1 MFKFITEKPLWVNI
15 LAALGLLLVLVFL
28 FFFSLDWITGHGKV
42 EKVPNVAGQNIAA
55 ATKMLEAK
63 GFDVEV
69 VDSVF
74 IDSTARLAVVKQS
87 PEADAS
93 VKAGRT
99 IYLTINRAVAP
110 EVEMPSLIGFS
121 IKSAQLMLQS
131 LNLKMGDTSYRPD
144 IARNAVLEQ
153 LYNGT
158 IIKQGTKIPMGST
171 ISFVL
176 GSGLGNTDMDV
187 PDLIGLKVQEA
198 LDLLKSMNLS
208 AGPIIAR
215 TAVTD
220 TLNSFVID
228 QNPKVF
234 NEPQPGQKVANKLK
248 AGQIIDLYISNT
260 APVKTTDSTT
270 INK

>member
-15 LAALGLLLVLVFL
+15 LAALGLILVLVFI

-42 EKVPNVAGQNIAA
+42 EKVPNVTGQNIVA

-99 IYLTINRAVAP
+99 VYLTINRAVAP

-153 LYNGT
+153 LYNGA

-187 PDLIGLKVQEA
+187 PDLTGLKVQEA
-198 LDLLKSMNLS
+198 LDLLKSKSLNTGS
-208 AGPIIAR
+208 IIAR
-215 TAVTD
+215 TAISD
-220 TLNSFVID
+220 TLNSFVVD
-228 QNPKVF
+228 QNPRVF
-234 NEPQPGQKVANKLK
+234 SEPQPGQKVINKLK
-248 AGQIIDLYISNT
+248 AGQIIDLYIGNT
-260 APVKTTDSTT
+260 APAKSADTTTV
-270 INK
+270 NH